1 MSSPFILRYLLISL
15 GSSIVSRTPKV
26 NILGVGI
33 DPINMDDALEQID
46 RWIDLGESKYV
57 CVTPV
62 HSVMECQNDE
72 SLRQIFNDAG
82 MVTPD
87 GMPVVWICQWNGH
100 KETHRVYGPDLMLAA
115 CDRSQTNGHKHFFYG
130 GAEGVAETLR
140 SNLHNQFPKMQTT
153 GTISPPY
160 KLLSDAENEA
170 LVDQINATNPDI
182 VWVGLGSPKQERW
195 MAKNIDRLNASV
207 VIGVG
212 AAFDFHAGRVRQAPR
227 WMQRS
232 GTEWLFRLL
241 SEPRRLWRRYLVG
254 NSLFVLK
261 FTAQVCGLKS
271 YTLAKK
277 ADSIAPMHEAV

>member
-87 GMPVVWICQWNGH
+87 GMPVVWICQWNG
-100 KETHRVYGPDLMLAA
+100 
-115 CDRSQTNGHKHFFYG
+115 
-130 GAEGVAETLR
+130 
-140 SNLHNQFPKMQTT
+140 NLHNQFPKMQTT

>member
-1 MSSPFILRYLLISL
+1 ML
-15 GSSIVSRTPKV
+15 
-26 NILGVGI
+26 
-33 DPINMDDALEQID
+33 A
-46 RWIDLGESKYV
+46 V
-57 CVTPV
+57 CER
-62 HSVMECQNDE
+62 SQ
-72 SLRQIFNDAG
+72 R
-82 MVTPD
+82 
-87 GMPVVWICQWNGH
+87 NGH
-100 KETHRVYGPDLMLAA
+100 R
-115 CDRSQTNGHKHFFYG
+115 HFFYG

-140 SNLHNQFPKMQTT
+140 ANLHDRFPKMQTT

-160 KLLSDAENEA
+160 KVLSDAENDA

-195 MAKNIDRLNASV
+195 MARNIDRLNASV

-212 AAFDFHAGRVRQAPR
+212 AAFDFHAGRVQQAPR

-241 SEPRRLWRRYLVG
+241 AEPRRLWRRYLIG

-271 YTLAKK
+271 YALTDT
-277 ADSIAPMHEAV
+277 ADPMAPMGEAV